1 MYAFN
6 TVLLRWQIL
15 PAALLSMTSIF
26 SAAVRAEEKSP
37 QSLAPL
43 PTVAATAPED
53 AVSTIRLQNG
63 FRAELVAAEPLVTDP
78 VAIAYD
84 ENGLAY
90 VAEMNDYPY
99 TDRAD
104 DKPWADQPSAP
115 IGRIRVLED
124 VDGDGV
130 YDRSY
135 IFADKLSWPAGV
147 ACFKGGIYVA
157 ATPDLLYLKD
167 TDGDHKADI
176 KRVVFTGF
184 RKYNVQAVMNG
195 LQWGLDN
202 KIYAAGSSN
211 GGSIIEAEHPGK
223 PTILRRA
230 DFRFEPGNEHF
241 EEIAGGARFGNSF
254 NNWGE
259 RFLCNIRNPVQH
271 VLFPSKYLKRNP
283 YLSLSS
289 LLYDV
294 ATSGDSVK
302 VFRISPPESWRV
314 ISAER
319 MATAVSPKPFDST
332 QATGYITS
340 SSGVTIYRG
349 AAYPKE
355 FLGNAFVGEVASNLV
370 LRYQLVPEGVS
381 YRGIR
386 PYREKEFM
394 ASTDNWFRP
403 VNYAN
408 APDGTLHVLDMYRET
423 IEHPWS
429 LPDDLKARL
438 DLTSGRNRGR
448 IYRLVPPEYPAGFV
462 KPPHPQLGKA
472 TTAELVQTLENKN
485 GWWRDT
491 AQRLLYERQDKT
503 AVPLLKKMLRNS
515 SYPLARLHA
524 LWTLQGLGALQVE
537 EIRIALKD
545 ENPRVRIHAVR
556 LAEPLLAM
564 DASLLDLPL
573 ENAQSDEMKLRYQV
587 ALSLGEVRQPKLT
600 ETLLQMIK
608 RDGKDVWVRAAVLS
622 SVGGAETRFLL
633 ELLSDN
639 QFATS
644 QTGLTVIGE
653 VAYVLA
659 AKKEKAGIVSLLDRL
674 AKPQWNTKQGKQLR
688 QHVINQLG
696 GGLKRS
702 GSSLSVIASSGESDG
717 AKLLKRIVQ
726 QAIHKARDE
735 ESTEASRVDAI
746 RLISYTNFETAKE
759 NLTPLLDPRSPDGI
773 QIATINTLTAF
784 PDGEVATTLLQRY
797 ASFTPAIRT
806 LVVQKLLRR
815 SNWLNLLFDAMLD
828 GKVSPSQVSL
838 VRQTIFLK
846 SSNQQIREKAEK
858 LFKQSNPGERKEIVQ
873 RYYKEV
879 GTLGDV
885 SRGEA
890 VFKKNCANC
899 HQAGKVGVE
908 VGPHLSTVKSRSIAE
923 LIVNIL
929 DPNREISPNY
939 FTYVVVTESGLAH
952 TGIVASETSAS
963 ITLRAAEKKEATIFR
978 DQIDSIQNTNQSLM
992 PVGLEKE
999 ISPQQMADLIA
1010 FIKAQ

>member
-1 MYAFN
+1 MRNQIIYQISS
-6 TVLLRWQIL
+6 VLLIASISLATL
-15 PAALLSMTSIF
+15 P
-26 SAAVRAEEKSP
+26 AEEK
-37 QSLAPL
+37 QSEKLPPL
-43 PTVAATAPED
+43 PGVAAIPPER
-53 AVSTIRLQNG
+53 AVETIRLQNG

-99 TDRAD
+99 TDAAD

-124 VDGDGV
+124 LDGDGI

-135 IFADKLSWPAGV
+135 IFADKLSWPAGI
-147 ACFKGGIYVA
+147 ACFKGGVYVA

-176 KRVVFTGF
+176 NRVVFTGF

-223 PTILRRA
+223 PAILRRA
-230 DFRFEPGNEHF
+230 DFRFEPGHEHF

-254 NNWGE
+254 NNWGD

-283 YLSLSS
+283 YLPLTS

-302 VFRISPPESWRV
+302 VYRVSPPESWRV

-319 MATAVSPKPFDST
+319 MSSAVSPKPFDST

-370 LRYQLVPEGVS
+370 LRYQLPREGVS
-381 YRGIR
+381 YRGVR
-386 PYREKEFM
+386 PYRQKDFM

-438 DLTSGRNRGR
+438 DLTSGRDRGR
-448 IYRLVPPEYPAGFV
+448 IYRLIPPKYPADFI
-462 KPPHPQLGKA
+462 KPPHPHLGKA

-485 GWWRDT
+485 GWWRET
-491 AQRLLYERQDKT
+491 AQRLLYERQDQ
-503 AVPLLKKMLRNS
+503 AAIALLKKMLRKS
-515 SYPLARLHA
+515 TYPLARLHA
-524 LWTLQGLGALQVE
+524 LWSLQGLDALQLE
-537 EIRIALKD
+537 DIKIALKD
-545 ENPRVRIHAVR
+545 KNPRVRIHAVR
-556 LAEPLLAM
+556 LAEPLLANNQ
-564 DASLLDLPL
+564 SLVELLL
-573 ENAQSDEMKLRYQV
+573 ENAKQEDMGLRYQV
-587 ALSLGEVRQPKLT
+587 AFSLGEVRSSEVT
-600 ETLLQMIK
+600 STLAQII
-608 RDGKDVWVRAAVLS
+608 RNDGGDAWMRSAVLCS
-622 SVGGAETRFLL
+622 LGGVETDFLL
-633 ELLSDN
+633 NLLEDY
-639 QFATS
+639 QFS
-644 QTGLTVIGE
+644 VSETGMSVLGE
-653 VAYVLA
+653 VAYVLG
-659 AKKEKAGIVSLLDRL
+659 AKKEMAGLVRILDSL
-674 AKPQWNTKQGKQLR
+674 ATSEWNTKQGKQLR
-688 QHVINQLG
+688 QHVVSQLG

-702 GSSLSVIASSGESDG
+702 GSSLIKIVSSKDSSGTKLLQGIISQAIQTAEGSNVKESDR
-717 AKLLKRIVQ
+717 LY
-726 QAIHKARDE
+726 
-735 ESTEASRVDAI
+735 AI
-746 RLISYTNFETAKE
+746 RLISYTDFNTAKE
-759 NLTPLLDPRSPDGI
+759 HLVPLLDPRSPDSI
-773 QIATINTLTAF
+773 QVASVNTLTAF
-784 PDGEVATTLLQRY
+784 SNKEVATILLDQY
-797 ASFTPAIRT
+797 TSFTPAIRT

-815 SNWLNLLFDAMLD
+815 SDWLNLLFDAMLD
-828 GKVSPSQVSL
+828 GKVSTSQVSL
-838 VRQTIFLK
+838 VRQTIYLK
-846 SSNQQIREKAEK
+846 SSNQQIREKAKK
-858 LFKQSNPGERKEIVQ
+858 LFTRSNPGERKEVVD
-873 RYYKEV
+873 RYIKAIK
-879 GTLGDV
+879 TLGDV

-899 HQAGKVGVE
+899 HQAGKLGVE
-908 VGPHLSTVKSRSIAE
+908 VGPHLSTVKSRSIPE
-923 LIVNIL
+923 MIVNIL
-929 DPNREISPNY
+929 DPNKEISPNF
-939 FTYVVVTESGLAH
+939 FTYVVVTEAGLSH
-952 TGIVASETSAS
+952 TGIVASETSTN
-963 ITLRAAEKKEATIFR
+963 ITLRAAEKKETIIFR
-978 DQIDSIQNTNQSLM
+978 TEIDTIQNANQSLM
-992 PVGLEKE
+992 PAGMEKE
-999 ISPQQMADLIA
+999 ISPKQMADLIA

>member
-1 MYAFN
+1 MYGFII
-6 TVLLRWQIL
+6 VLLRW
-15 PAALLSMTSIF
+15 PVMPVLLLLVTSIF
-26 SAAVRAEEKSP
+26 TSSLRAEEKKL
-37 QSLAPL
+37 QSLPPL

-53 AVSTIRLQNG
+53 ATGTIQLQNG

-99 TDRAD
+99 TDAAD

-124 VDGDGV
+124 VDGDGI

-147 ACFKGGIYVA
+147 ACYKGGVYVA

-167 TDGDHKADI
+167 TNGDHRADI

-211 GGSIIEAEHPGK
+211 GGSIVEAEHPGK
-223 PTILRRA
+223 PVILRRA

-241 EEIAGGARFGNSF
+241 EEVAGGARFGNSF
-254 NNWGE
+254 NNWGD

-289 LLYDV
+289 PLYDV
-294 ATSGDSVK
+294 ASSGDSVK
-302 VFRISPPESWRV
+302 VYRISPPESWRV
-314 ISAER
+314 ISAQR
-319 MATAVSPKPFDST
+319 MATSVSPKPFDST
-332 QATGYITS
+332 QPTGYITS

-355 FLGNAFVGEVASNLV
+355 FLGNAFVGEVAGNLV
-370 LRYQLVPEGVS
+370 LRYQLLQEGVS
-381 YRGIR
+381 YRGVR
-386 PYREKEFM
+386 PYKEKEFM

-438 DLTSGRNRGR
+438 DLTSGRDRGR
-448 IYRLVPPEYPAGFV
+448 IYRLIPPQYPAGFV
-462 KPPHPQLGKA
+462 KPPHPRLGKA
-472 TTAELVQTLENKN
+472 TTAELVRTLENKN

-503 AVPLLKKMLRNS
+503 AIPLLKKMLRDS

-524 LWTLQGLGALQVE
+524 LWTLHGLSALQIE
-537 EIRIALKD
+537 EIKTALND
-545 ENPRVRIHAVR
+545 ENPRVRIHATR
-556 LAEPLLAM
+556 LAEPLLA
-564 DASLLDLPL
+564 DEASLVDLLL

-587 ALSLGEVRQPKLT
+587 AFSLGEVRSNKVT
-600 ETLLQMIK
+600 ETLARLIK
-608 RDGKDVWVRAAVLS
+608 KDGQDQWMRSAVLS
-622 SVGGAETRFLL
+622 SLSGVEADFLL
-633 ELLSDN
+633 DLLKDPRFS
-639 QFATS
+639 TTE
-644 QTGLTVIGE
+644 TGLTVIGE
-653 VAYVLA
+653 TAYVLA
-659 AKKEKAGIVSLLDRL
+659 AKKEMAGIISLLDLL
-674 AKPQWNTKQGKQLR
+674 AKSQWNGKQGDRLR
-688 QHVINQLG
+688 QHIVYQLG
-696 GGLKRS
+696 SGLKRS
-702 GSSLSVIASSGESDG
+702 GSSLSVLASSTESAG
-717 AKLLKRIVQ
+717 TKLLKRIIAR
-726 QAIHKARDE
+726 AIRTAEDSAAT
-735 ESTEASRVDAI
+735 ESDRSYGI
-746 RLISYTNFETAKE
+746 RLISCTDFDTAKRH
-759 NLTPLLDPRSPDGI
+759 LVPLIDPRSPHSI
-773 QIATINTLTAF
+773 QIASVDALTAF
-784 PDGEVATTLLQRY
+784 PDQEVATILLEHY
-797 ASFTPAIRT
+797 SSFTPAIRT

-815 SNWLNLLFDAMLD
+815 SSWLNLLFDAMLE
-828 GKVSPSQVSL
+828 GKVSTSQVSL
-838 VRQTIFLK
+838 VRQTIYLK

-858 LFKQSNPGERKEIVQ
+858 LFKRSRPSERKEVVE
-873 RYYKEV
+873 RYIKAV
-879 GTLGDV
+879 KTLGDV
-885 SRGEA
+885 SNGEA

-899 HQAGKVGVE
+899 HQAGKLGVE
-908 VGPHLSTVKSRSIAE
+908 VGPHLSTVKSRSIPE

-929 DPNREISPNY
+929 DPNREISPNF
-939 FTYVVVTESGLAH
+939 FTYVIATETGLVH
-952 TGIVASETSAS
+952 TGIVASETSTNL
-963 ITLRAAEKKEATIFR
+963 TLRAAEKKETIIFR
-978 DQIDSIQNTNQSLM
+978 SDIDTIQNANQSLM

-999 ISPQQMADLIA
+999 ITPQQMADLIA

>member
-1 MYAFN
+1 MSKFKI
-6 TVLLRWQIL
+6 VLFLRQISL
-15 PAALLSMTSIF
+15 TSLLVAASVSLS
-26 SAAVRAEEKSP
+26 RLQAEEKLAE
-37 QSLAPL
+37 SLPPL
-43 PTVAATAPED
+43 STVAAIAPEN
-53 AVSTIRLQNG
+53 AAGTIKLQNG

-99 TDRAD
+99 TDTVD

-124 VDGDGV
+124 VDGDGI

-147 ACFKGGIYVA
+147 VCFKGGIYVA

-184 RKYNVQAVMNG
+184 RKYNVQAVMNT

-211 GGSIIEAEHPGK
+211 GGSIIEAGHPGK
-223 PTILRRA
+223 PVILRRA

-241 EEIAGGARFGNSF
+241 EEVAGGARFGNSF
-254 NNWGE
+254 NNWGD

-283 YLSLSS
+283 YLPLSS

-294 ATSGDSVK
+294 ASSGDSVK
-302 VFRISPPESWRV
+302 VYRISPPESWRV

-319 MATAVSPKPFDST
+319 MSSAVSPKPFDST

-349 AAYPKE
+349 AAYPQE

-370 LRYQLVPEGVS
+370 LRYQLLREGGS
-381 YRGIR
+381 YRGVR
-386 PYREKEFM
+386 PYKEKEFM

-438 DLTSGRNRGR
+438 DLTSGRDRGR
-448 IYRLVPPEYPAGFV
+448 IYRLIPPKYPADFV
-462 KPPHPQLGKA
+462 KPPRPQLGKA

-485 GWWRDT
+485 GWWRET
-491 AQRLLYERQDKT
+491 AQRLLYEQQDKN
-503 AVPLLKKMLRNS
+503 AIPLLRKLLRES
-515 SYPLARLHA
+515 TYPLARLHA
-524 LWTLQGLGALQVE
+524 LWTLQGLNALGIE
-537 EIRIALKD
+537 EIKMALKD
-545 ENPRVRIHAVR
+545 ESPRVRIHAVR
-556 LAEPLLAM
+556 LAEPLLATN
-564 DASLLDLPL
+564 ASLVDVLL
-573 ENAQSDEMKLRYQV
+573 ENAKNDDMKLRYQV
-587 ALSLGEVRQPKLT
+587 ALSLGEVRSTAVT
-600 ETLLQMIK
+600 ETLARMIK
-608 RDGKDVWVRAAVLS
+608 KDGKDLWMRSAVLS
-622 SVGGAETRFLL
+622 SLGGVEADFLL
-633 ELLSDN
+633 NLLKDDH
-639 QFATS
+639 FATS
-644 QTGLTVIGE
+644 ETGLTVVGE

-659 AKKEKAGIVSLLDRL
+659 AKKKTAGIISLLDLL
-674 AKPQWNTKQGKQLR
+674 AKPQWNANQGIQLR
-688 QHVINQLG
+688 QHVVSQLG

-702 GSSLSVIASSGESDG
+702 GSSLSVIASSTDSAGT
-717 AKLLKRIVQ
+717 KLLKQIIS
-726 QAIHKARDE
+726 QAIQTAEDANAKE
-735 ESTEASRVDAI
+735 TERTYAI
-746 RLISYTNFETAKE
+746 RLISYTNFNTAKE
-759 NLTPLLDPRSPDGI
+759 HLVPLLDPRSPDSI
-773 QIATINTLTAF
+773 QVASVNTLTTF
-784 PDGEVATTLLQRY
+784 SNKEVATILLEQY
-797 ASFTPAIRT
+797 SSFTPTIRT

-815 SNWLNLLFDAMLD
+815 STWLNLLFDAMLD
-828 GKVSPSQVSL
+828 GKVSTSQVSL
-838 VRQTIFLK
+838 VRQMIYLK
-846 SSNQQIREKAEK
+846 SSNQQIREKAKK
-858 LFKQSNPGERKEIVQ
+858 LFKRSSPGERKEVVD
-873 RYYKEV
+873 RYIKAIK
-879 GTLGDV
+879 TLGDV
-885 SRGEA
+885 SKGEA

-899 HQAGKVGVE
+899 HQAGKLGVE
-908 VGPHLSTVKSRSIAE
+908 VGPHLSTVKSRSIPE
-923 LIVNIL
+923 MIVNIL
-929 DPNREISPNY
+929 DPNKEISPNF
-939 FTYVVVTESGLAH
+939 FTYVVVTETGLAH
-952 TGIVASETSAS
+952 TGIVASETSTN
-963 ITLRAAEKKEATIFR
+963 ITLRAAEKKETIIFR
-978 DQIDSIQNTNQSLM
+978 SDVDTIQNTNQSLM

-999 ISPQQMADLIA
+999 ITPQQMADLIA